1 MGYFEK
7 TEDLLWAEQCQPA
20 TTAQMNEIKSQ
31 FHPSNTANVNIVPY
45 EIYDE
50 DGTEIVVGEV
60 RKTIDGVKKRKP
72 VHEKTVNIYS
82 SITSG
87 MILNTISSLEDVKLV
102 QGVFRASNGIERNI
116 GYNDGSQY
124 MHVYRESNDIKT
136 VFTGV
141 FASSQPI
148 TKISI
153 TIQYTKTT
161 DEWTPV

>member
-1 MGYFEK
+1 MYQKSIDLARRDEIPQEYDNEQV
-7 TEDLLWAEQCQPA
+7 ED
-20 TTAQMNEIKSQ
+20 IKQ
-31 FHPSNTANVNIVPY
+31 AINTPRANVNIVPY
-45 EIYDE
+45 HIYDTDE
-50 DGTEIVVGEV
+50 HTVGEW
-60 RKTIDGVKKRKP
+60 RETIDGVKKKKP
-72 VHEKTVNIYS
+72 VYEKTVNIYS

-102 QGVFRASNGIERNI
+102 QGVFRASNGLERSI

-124 MHVYRESNDIKT
+124 MHVYRDSNDIKT

-161 DEWTPV
+161 DEWEEV